1 VTSAKPRR
9 FVVRSVCSLV
19 AAGLAFAIVVPAS
32 ATSPQ
37 KKARTSARAARSARE
52 DVRAARAE
60 LRSLDIQLSLAA
72 ERLHEGKVLLATL
85 RGQLSFA
92 RTRSDRADVAATDAV
107 TAFDSLVRW
116 SYESGVSSQIG
127 VLGLGS
133 VSDLEEGVG
142 LLSAMAEHQ
151 RAVVASAAGARA
163 AAARADGQTTSL
175 EAEVAGELASQRTAN
190 RDLNAAAVRQRTVIA
205 HLEHRLHRK
214 IQLAV
219 ADRHAAEVAAQQPP
233 PPPPAPPAPAPG
245 STSGPAPGPTS
256 GPLPGPSEPQ
266 PTTGE
271 IVDLITSLWGTGY
284 DGQVARCVAWRESRY
299 QPTARNTSSGAS
311 GLFQLMPF
319 WWDGNN
325 QYGWRFDP
333 YDPRQNAI
341 HAHLIW
347 KADGWGPWTTGHLC
361 V

>member
-1 VTSAKPRR
+1 M
-9 FVVRSVCSLV
+9 RSVCGLV
-19 AAGLAFAIVVPAS
+19 AAGLAFGIVVPAS
-32 ATSPQ
+32 ATSSG
-37 KKARTSARAARSARE
+37 KKARTSAWAARSARD

-60 LRSLDIQLSLAA
+60 LRSIDVQLSVAA

-85 RGQLSFA
+85 RGQFSFA
-92 RTRSDRADVAATDAV
+92 RTRSARADAAATDAAA
-107 TAFDSLVRW
+107 AFDSLVRW
-116 SYESGVSSQIG
+116 SYESGASSQLG

-151 RAVVASAAGARA
+151 REVVADAAGARA

-175 EAEVAGELASQRTAN
+175 EAQVASTLAGQRTAN
-190 RDLNAAAVRQRTVIA
+190 QELNAAANRQLSLIA

-214 IQLAV
+214 IQLAI
-219 ADRHAAEVAAQQPP
+219 ADRRAAEEAAQQSPP
-233 PPPPAPPAPAPG
+233 PPPP
-245 STSGPAPGPTS
+245 PGPTS
-256 GPLPGPSEPQ
+256 GPTTGPLPGPSEPE

-284 DGQVARCVAWRESRY
+284 DGEVARCVAWRESRY

-333 YDPRQNAI
+333 YDARQNAI

>member
-1 VTSAKPRR
+1 
-9 FVVRSVCSLV
+9 VRSVATVIAS
-19 AAGLAFAIVVPAS
+19 GLAFGMLSPAS
-32 ATSPQ
+32 ATTPAHR
-37 KKARTSARAARSARE
+37 ARAADRAARSARE
-52 DVRAARAE
+52 DVRTARAE
-60 LRSLDIQLSLAA
+60 LRSIDLQLSLAA
-72 ERLHEGKVLLATL
+72 ERLHAGRILLATL
-85 RGQLSFA
+85 RGQLSSA
-92 RTRSDRADVAATDAV
+92 RSRSTRADAAADDAA

-116 SYESGVSSQIG
+116 SYESGVSSQLG
-127 VLGLGS
+127 VLGLGT

-151 RAVVASAAGARA
+151 HQVVADAADARA
-163 AAARADGQTTSL
+163 EAARADGQTTSL
-175 EAEVAGELASQRTAN
+175 EAQVTGALAGQASAN
-190 RDLNAAAVRQRTVIA
+190 RQLNAAAARQRGVIT
-205 HLEHRLHRK
+205 HLEHRLHRR
-214 IQLAV
+214 IRLAV
-219 ADRHAAEVAAQQPP
+219 ADRRAAEEAAQQPP
-233 PPPPAPPAPAPG
+233 PPPPP
-245 STSGPAPGPTS
+245 TSGPATGATT
-256 GPLPGPSEPQ
+256 GPLPGPSEPA

-299 QPTARNTSSGAS
+299 QPTARNASSGAA

-325 QYGWRFDP
+325 SYGWRFDP
-333 YDPRQNAI
+333 YDPRQNAV